1 MVDKATPREEFVKQL
16 LQHYNHWLTHIESV
30 DPEEVFSLS
39 RELGELRDIPDQ
51 ETHAQILENIVKL
64 NEKVAH
70 LSWLSEH
77 LKILHDLSHIFSRT
91 YEEEEILTKA
101 FELVSRVMRT
111 DAFFIAL
118 YDEGDSEIHI
128 PISIDNGVN
137 YGPLTLPFGEGI
149 ISKVIATRETVHL
162 RTSRDDTEGASYVR
176 WGNPESDTNTCI
188 FVPLMLGNQMKGVI
202 SAQSYQEFA
211 YKKEHEE
218 LLKIIGSQ
226 VASAVETARLYDRMY
241 QMSFRDEMT
250 GILNYRAF
258 HRDLEDLL
266 KGKQPSVALIML
278 DSDHLKTV
286 NDQYGH
292 HVGDALICRIAE
304 ALKKNTEP
312 GESAYRYAGD
322 EFMFLT
328 PRATLPEVMNKVH
341 HIRHYLNRHPL
352 TYQGR
357 VIPANVSVG
366 IALFPD
372 HADSA
377 DGLKR
382 AADEALY
389 LSKNSGKNCTT
400 VYGASCSLLPTFL
413 SRPTRR

>member
-1 MVDKATPREEFVKQL
+1 MVENTWSREESVKRL
-16 LQHYNHWLTHIESV
+16 LDRYNQWLNHIESV
-30 DPEEVFSLS
+30 DREEIFAIS
-39 RELGELRDIPDQ
+39 RELGGILGVSELEQ
-51 ETHAQILENIVKL
+51 HEQILDKIVKL

-77 LKILHDLSHIFSRT
+77 LKILHDLSHTFSRT
-91 YEEEEILTKA
+91 YDEEEILTKA

-118 YDEGDSEIHI
+118 YEEGDSEIQI
-128 PISIDNGVN
+128 PISIDSGVN
-137 YGPLTLPFGEGI
+137 YGPITLPYGEGI

-162 RTSRDDTEGASYVR
+162 RTSRDETVGASAVR

-202 SAQSYQEFA
+202 SAQSYREFA

-241 QMSFRDEMT
+241 QMSFRDDLT

-258 HRDLEDLL
+258 HRDLEKLL
-266 KGKQPSVALIML
+266 EEGQSSVALIML
-278 DSDHLKTV
+278 DSDHLKAV

-292 HVGDALICRIAE
+292 HVGDELIRCIAE
-304 ALKKNTEP
+304 ALKVNAGA
-312 GESAYRYAGD
+312 GESVYRYAGD
-322 EFMFLT
+322 EFMLLS
-328 PRATLPEVMNKVH
+328 PDATLREMMDKVLA
-341 HIRHYLNRHPL
+341 IREYLYKHPL
-352 TYQGR
+352 VYQGR
-357 VIPANVSVG
+357 LIPATVSAG
-366 IALFPD
+366 IALYPD

-389 LSKNSGKNCTT
+389 RSKKRGKNCAT
-400 VYGASCSLLPTFL
+400 VYGAG
-413 SRPTRR
+413 